1 MGTRQTKEVWGIKG
15 EKRENS
21 EQNIIIAE
29 HFQILTRKR
38 CPELTKVENN
48 SYENRRELGD

>member
-1 MGTRQTKEVWGIKG
+1 MGTRQTKEVWGVKG

-21 EQNIIIAE
+21 EQNILIAE
-29 HFQILTRKR
+29 HFQILRRKR